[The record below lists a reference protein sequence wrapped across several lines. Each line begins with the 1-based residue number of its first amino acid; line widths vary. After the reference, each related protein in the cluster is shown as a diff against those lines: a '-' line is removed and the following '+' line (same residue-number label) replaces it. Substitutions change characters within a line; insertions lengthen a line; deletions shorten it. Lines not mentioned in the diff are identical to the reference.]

1 MDRRTIYVSTAPH
14 PDQFFRVRLL
24 SFLHSSAVQT
34 VWINRFSLLALMIYR
49 SQKSLNVRA
58 SGCCFLF
65 FLILNTFDSIQHNTV
80 QCCSFSKLSSWP
92 NRGKRLLWCISFFF
106 SPSLP
111 AQVLMKT
118 AAVFLSSDYSVTDEW
133 RSGHG
138 QQTEA
143 MAVTNRFVI
152 LVHSHYRCHYFG
164 GGIGSG
170 GWG

>member
-106 SPSLP
+106 SLSPSTSIDEDSCSVFVLRLFSHRWVKKWTWTANWSNGCYKQICYFSP
-111 AQVLMKT
+111 LSLQVSL
-118 AAVFLSSDYSVTDEW
+118 FW
-133 RSGHG
+133 
-138 QQTEA
+138 
-143 MAVTNRFVI
+143 
-152 LVHSHYRCHYFG
+152 
-164 GGIGSG
+164 GGIGAG